1 MRGENQALRDEN
13 EMLRSENDQC
23 RTKNETLLNENSKIV
38 WENSQIRPKIIQMRS
53 YVAVLHNLLRKKVK
67 FTASIHD
74 YRFKSEFHEWV
85 SEIETVAYALKFF
98 LSEIVGFG
106 KNSKLTD
113 GDGRADK
120 EV

>member
-13 EMLRSENDQC
+13 ERLRSENDQC
-23 RTKNETLLNENSKIV
+23 RTKNETLLSENNKIV
-38 WENSQIRPKIIQMRS
+38 WENSQIRPKVIQMGS
-53 YVAVLHNLLRKKVK
+53 YVAVLHNLLPKKVK

-98 LSEIVGFG
+98 LDEKV
-106 KNSKLTD
+106 